1 MKQVLIES
9 FVNAFVIAG
18 GAFIGSVVG
27 ILIIIA
33 YHDAKDWIIHL
44 FKPRVG
50 LRYPS
55 ATLSGFVEIVG
66 IALIGAGLLFGIII
80 FLILGVN
87 TFGYIFSLI

>member
-9 FVNAFVIAG
+9 FANAFLIAG
-18 GAFIGSVVG
+18 GAFAGSVVG

-55 ATLSGFVEIVG
+55 VTLSGFGEIVG
-66 IALIGAGLLFGIII
+66 IALVGAGLLFGIIV
-80 FLILGVN
+80 LISLGIN
-87 TFGYIFSLI
+87 TLRYIFSLI